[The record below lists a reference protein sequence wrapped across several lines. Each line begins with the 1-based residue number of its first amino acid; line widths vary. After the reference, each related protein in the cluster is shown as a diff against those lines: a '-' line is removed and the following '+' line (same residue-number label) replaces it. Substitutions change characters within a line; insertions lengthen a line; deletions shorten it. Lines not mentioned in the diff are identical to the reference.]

1 MRLNQLLLLL
11 IGKICIMD
19 STVLLALHAFTQ
31 EQFWRVVITSEQ
43 RDYSL
48 QLS

>member
-1 MRLNQLLLLL
+1 M
-11 IGKICIMD
+11 G

-31 EQFWRVVITSEQ
+31 AQFWGVVIIIEQ
-43 RDYSL
+43 EDYSL